1 MPKIKNMK
9 WYVGLAILVSLLITY
24 LLWQNWAKNQLIN
37 QLQTQSIKKQ
47 VEIKEVE
54 VEKKVTEWKTQKI
67 VAEKIVDK
75 WRTDTITYTNIDTLY
90 LEAKKDIFS
99 LDTARKKCDTALNV
113 CLQLNE
119 EQKDLNKSLEK
130 QNKNQKK
137 LGVLKVIG
145 AIGAGMLI
153 ENARNK

>member
-1 MPKIKNMK
+1 MK
-9 WYVGLAILVSLLITY
+9 WNLNNTILLLAFLIISY
-24 LLWQNWAKNQLIN
+24 LAWQNWISQKTIQS
-37 QLQTQSIKKQ
+37 LQITSQKKQ

-90 LEAKKDIFS
+90 LEAQKDIFS
-99 LDTARKKCDTALNV
+99 LDTAIKKCDTALKT
-113 CLQLNE
+113 CLSLN
-119 EQKDLNKSLEK
+119 QAQNDLNKSLEK